1 MLAIAKITSK
11 GQTTIPQAVRDALGV
26 RPGDAIVWEVNR
38 DGVARVRKVAPLD
51 EEYLSA
57 VEAGL
62 SEWNCAE
69 DEEAY
74 RDL

>member
-74 RDL
+74 REL